1 MTIVRPSFMAVMA
14 VLLAAACG
22 GKQATPTTPDDD
34 GGSVTPPDPGDTM
47 FRPETMDEIQRM
59 FERKR
64 NAVSRCLSAAIDAKE
79 LPKNSRGRITLNV
92 VISPAGKA
100 GDIKVARASLESK
113 LLTDCVIGK
122 VREIVFP
129 EVPKPYQTSYTYAF
143 EAM

>member
-22 GKQATPTTPDDD
+22 GKQAAPTTPPDDD
-34 GGSVTPPDPGDTM
+34 GGGSVTPGDTM

-100 GDIKVARASLESK
+100 GDIKVAKASLESK